1 MSGPFTAFLLSHYY
15 YFMFLISLIDTY
27 RLIKNR
33 ESAQKS
39 RLRKKMYIEDLE
51 NKVKAVNAQNEQLVQ
66 ENNALKEE
74 VNYLTRLIKKNP
86 GKAWQQLTN
95 CAALP

>member
-1 MSGPFTAFLLSHYY
+1 MGLSLASVVEP
-15 YFMFLISLIDTY
+15 FLISLIDTF

-86 GKAWQQLTN
+86 GKA
-95 CAALP
+95 